1 MLGFRFAVTATRP
14 RARADWITFARSV
27 EAAGFDTLLMP
38 DHFGA
43 RLAIGPA
50 LVLAAEVTE
59 GLRVGS
65 FVYNNDFR
73 HPALLAQE
81 AATIDVLT
89 GGRFDLGIGAGWL
102 RGEYEG
108 AGIPF
113 DAGSVRVARLGEAI
127 RIIKELMT
135 QTPITQVGVHYRLT
149 NLTGCCK
156 PAQQPHPPFLVG
168 GGGPKLLALAA
179 READIISIMP
189 RSKADGAGLEDAD
202 ASAEAFDKKVAL
214 IREAAGDRF
223 PRLRLNTLVQAV
235 RLSDDREKV
244 AAEVAAEMAGE
255 WAMSPTQ
262 LLESPLL
269 LIGTV
274 DQMVDQVRARR
285 DRFGLSYVTVFERD
299 MTSFAGVLERLAEDR
314 ASA

>member
-1 MLGFRFAVTATRP
+1 VTATRP
-14 RARADWITFARSV
+14 RSRAEWIAFARSV

-59 GLRVGS
+59 RLRVGS

-89 GGRFDLGIGAGWL
+89 GGRFDFGIGAGWL
-102 RGEYEG
+102 RSEYDG

-135 QTPITQVGVHYRLT
+135 ETPITKVGIHYQLT
-149 NLTGCCK
+149 NLTGSCK
-156 PAQQPHPPFLVG
+156 PAQQPHPPFLLG

-202 ASAEAFDKKVAL
+202 ASAEAFDKKLAL

-244 AAEVAAEMAGE
+244 AAEMAGE
-255 WAMSPTQ
+255 WAMAPKQ

-274 DQMVDQVRARR
+274 DEMVEQVRARR
-285 DRFGLSYVTVFERD
+285 DRYGLSYITVFERD
-299 MTSFAGVLERLAEDR
+299 MASFAGVLERLVKAR
-314 ASA
+314 PSA